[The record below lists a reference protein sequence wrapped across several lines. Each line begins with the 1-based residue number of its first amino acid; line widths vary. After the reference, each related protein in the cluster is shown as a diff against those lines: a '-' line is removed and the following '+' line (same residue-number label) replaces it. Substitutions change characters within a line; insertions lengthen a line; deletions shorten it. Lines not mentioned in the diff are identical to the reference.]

1 MVSFTVSQQLTQIAC
16 VCLRFWHLNCRG
28 MFITTNQEGSWS
40 SVVAFRLDAPL
51 EAETAFSGANKQA
64 RKYDDLYADV
74 HSAVAD
80 ARLCYWAAAA
90 ADRWDATI
98 IHRQLQQPLF
108 APLHGQFLS

>member
-1 MVSFTVSQQLTQIAC
+1 
-16 VCLRFWHLNCRG
+16 

-64 RKYDDLYADV
+64 RKYDDLHADV

-80 ARLCYWAAAA
+80 ARLCY
-90 ADRWDATI
+90 
-98 IHRQLQQPLF
+98 
-108 APLHGQFLS
+108 